1 MPPAGQRDEFVAAF
15 MDQQLAVDA
24 LVALPRETP
33 YPFAA
38 LATVRSLW
46 TGTAAIRPSW
56 PFPKPMSHWM
66 RTQAADSEDTTT
78 PLLIQKIPRG
88 EGPGTSFLNADPVC
102 LSSSLP
108 GLT

>member
-15 MDQQLAVDA
+15 MDQKLAVDA

-33 YPFAA
+33 YPFTA

-46 TGTAAIRPSW
+46 MATVAISW
-56 PFPKPMSHWM
+56 PFPKPMSGWM
-66 RTQAADSEDTTT
+66 KTQA
-78 PLLIQKIPRG
+78 PIQKIPHG
-88 EGPGTSFLNADPVC
+88 EGPGTSFLNVDSVW

-108 GLT
+108 GLTEGQKE